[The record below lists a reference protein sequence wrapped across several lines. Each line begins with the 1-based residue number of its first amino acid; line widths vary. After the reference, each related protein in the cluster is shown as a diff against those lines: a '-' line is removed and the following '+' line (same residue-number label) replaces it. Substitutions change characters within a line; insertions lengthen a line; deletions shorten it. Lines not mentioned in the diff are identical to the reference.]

1 MLIRYVCSMGNRL
14 IGNASWFQ
22 AIALLVVRLWIAE
35 VFFMSGLT
43 KIKSWNTTVA
53 LFADEYKV
61 PVLSPEIAAYITT
74 TAELVFPVLLILGL
88 MMPLSVLGLMGM
100 TLVIEIFVYPDT
112 TEHYYWLLLM
122 GVLLTHGGGKFGL
135 DYWLMKNFGKC
146 SSQRSYTYK

>member
-1 MLIRYVCSMGNRL
+1 MLIRYACSMGNKL

-74 TAELVFPVLLILGL
+74 TAELVFPMLLILGL
-88 MMPLSVLGLMGM
+88 MTPLSVLGLMGM

-122 GVLLTHGGGKFGL
+122 GVLLTHGERKVWTRLLVDEEFWKML
-135 DYWLMKNFGKC
+135 
-146 SSQRSYTYK
+146 

>member
-1 MLIRYVCSMGNRL
+1 
-14 IGNASWFQ
+14 
-22 AIALLVVRLWIAE
+22 
-35 VFFMSGLT
+35 MSGLT
-43 KIKSWNTTVA
+43 KIKSWDTTVA

-74 TAELVFPVLLILGL
+74 TAELVFPMLLILGL
-88 MMPLSVLGLMGM
+88 MTPLSVLALMGM

-135 DYWLMKNFGKC
+135 DYWLMKRFGKC
-146 SSQRSYTYK
+146 SGMQSCA

>member
-1 MLIRYVCSMGNRL
+1 MLIRYVCSMGNKL
-14 IGNASWFQ
+14 INNASWFQ
-22 AIALLVVRLWIAE
+22 AASLLVVRLWLAE

-74 TAELVFPVLLILGL
+74 TAELFLPTLLVLGL
-88 MMPLSVLGLMGM
+88 MTPLSVLGLMGM
-100 TLVIEIFVYPDT
+100 TLVIELFVYPDT

-122 GVLLTHGGGKFGL
+122 GVLLTHGSGKFGL
-135 DYWLMKNFGKC
+135 DHWLMKRFGKC
-146 SSQRSYTYK
+146 SSMQSCT

>member
-1 MLIRYVCSMGNRL
+1 MLIRYACSMGNKL

-74 TAELVFPVLLILGL
+74 TAELVFPMLLILGL
-88 MMPLSVLGLMGM
+88 MTPLSVLGLMGM

-122 GVLLTHGGGKFGL
+122 GVLLTHGSGKFGL

-146 SSQRSYTYK
+146 FSKRSYTYK